1 MTSWRSGDQTAVEL
15 GRLLAV
21 ESWLHQQLGEASR
34 AAQSPAL
41 VCLLDER
48 SMLHASHVEL
58 LTDHLPRRDGVDR
71 ASLLVLGELEP
82 VVEQLRDLAGDAATL
97 LVAYREV
104 LVVRV
109 IEAVISLEVGCSDAA
124 ERSLRRSLGMVLKDL
139 EDSLDPLDAT
149 LGSQRVVRSPLPP
162 AVAAFAQRCTE
173 VVGPLGL
180 VS

>member
-1 MTSWRSGDQTAVEL
+1 MTTWRSGDQTAAEL

-21 ESWLHQQLGEASR
+21 ESLLHDQLGQASR
-34 AAQSPAL
+34 TAQPPAL

-58 LTDHLPRRDGVDR
+58 LVDHLPRRDGVDR

-82 VVEQLRDLAGDAATL
+82 VVEELRDLAADAATL

-124 ERSLRRSLGMVLKDL
+124 ERSLRRSLGLVLTDL
-139 EDSLDPLDAT
+139 EESLGPLDAT
-149 LGSQRVVRSPLPP
+149 LGRHAIVRSPLPP
-162 AVAAFAQRCTE
+162 PAAALGQLITE